1 MSGTPGRPGS
11 ALAPYRVIDMSE
23 GGFNWCGKALAD
35 LGADVIKVEPP
46 GGSPTRRRG
55 PFVNDEPGPENS
67 LFWWSFCSNKRG
79 VVIDVESEGGRERL
93 RGLIEGADVLVESFQ
108 PGYLDGLG
116 LGYEALSRTH
126 PGLVYTSI
134 TPYGQ
139 TGPYAQYKASDL
151 TASAMGGLS
160 YLCGDQS
167 RPPVRISAPQCEF
180 LAGAQGAAGTMTA
193 LWERARSGIG
203 QQVDV
208 SMQVAVAWSL
218 MNANAHP
225 ALVNENV
232 YRGGAVRAY
241 GNLTTRWVYSCKDGT
256 LSALA
261 LGGTVSAGSM
271 HALVAWMDEE
281 GYATKEM
288 VERDWAT
295 QDLQQLI
302 MAGPDDPAVVEFLDV
317 QERVQ
322 RFFSTK
328 TKQELFDRAIR
339 DSIMLAPC
347 QTVQDI
353 RESPQLAAREYWHSM
368 APAVGRDA
376 LDFPGPYIKL
386 SETPIEV
393 VRRAPSVGE
402 HNDEVFGAV
411 DDGPKANGGAETP
424 VGRSKANGDAAL
436 PFARL
441 RVLDMSWVGVGPIT
455 MKYLAD
461 HGAEVIRVESV
472 SRPDPARSVPPYKD
486 GKPGFNRSQFPANFN
501 TGKYGLGLNMT
512 KPEARELI
520 KRIITTWRPDVLAES
535 FTPRAMR
542 GWGLDY
548 ANVRKLKDDII
559 YYSTCQQGQTGPHA
573 SYGGYG
579 NLAAALAGFYHVT
592 GWPDLEPAGVYGA
605 YTDFVNPPNGVAAV
619 IAALDHRRRTGQGQ
633 HLDLSQYECA
643 VHYLAP
649 ALLDYQLTGRVADRD
664 GNRDP
669 QYAPHNVYACAPE
682 PKDRLNPHGE
692 SWCAIA
698 VTNDEEWAGLRRA
711 MGSPA
716 WAADGR
722 FDSMA
727 GRKAHEAE
735 LDREIGAWTAGLT
748 QYDVMK
754 RLQAEGVPAGVVQKA
769 SDLWDDPQLKEQ
781 GYFTWLEHN
790 ECGPMPY
797 DRVQFSLSRTPG
809 RLAWAAPT
817 VGQHN
822 EHVLREMIG
831 LSEDDVGELIA
842 SEVLETSW

>member
-1 MSGTPGRPGS
+1 MTSGNRGRSGS
-11 ALAPYRVIDMSE
+11 ALAPYRVIDLAE

-46 GGSPTRRRG
+46 GGSPTRERG
-55 PFVNDEPGPENS
+55 PFIGDEPGPENS
-67 LFWWSFCSNKRG
+67 LFWWSYCNNKRG
-79 VVIDVESEGGRERL
+79 VVIDVESEDGREKL
-93 RGLIEGADVLVESFQ
+93 RGLIQSADVLVESFR
-108 PGYLDGLG
+108 PGYLAGLG
-116 LGYEALSRTH
+116 LGYEALSEAN

-139 TGPYAQYKASDL
+139 TGPYAQYKGADL

-193 LWERARSGIG
+193 LWERAGSGMG
-203 QQVDV
+203 QHVDV

-232 YRGGAVRAY
+232 YRGGAVRHY
-241 GNLTTRWVYSCKDGT
+241 GNLATRWVYTCKDGT

-271 HALVAWMDEE
+271 RALVAWMDEE
-281 GYATKEM
+281 GYASKEM
-288 VERDWAT
+288 VERDWAA
-295 QDLQQLI
+295 QDLQALI
-302 MAGPDDPAVVEFLDV
+302 MAGLDDPEVVDFLDV
-317 QERVQ
+317 QRRVQ
-322 RFFSTK
+322 KFFDGK
-328 TKQELFDRAIR
+328 TKKELFDRAIA

-353 RESPQLAAREYWHSM
+353 RESPQLARAGILAVHGAGGGPGRARIPRPLHQAGRDAYPNR
-368 APAVGRDA
+368 AARAVGRRARRRDTRRGQRA
-376 LDFPGPYIKL
+376 RAGRPAQGQREHGP
-386 SETPIEV
+386 SFE
-393 VRRAPSVGE
+393 G
-402 HNDEVFGAV
+402 
-411 DDGPKANGGAETP
+411 
-424 VGRSKANGDAAL
+424 
-436 PFARL
+436 L

-461 HGAEVIRVESV
+461 HGAQVIPRGVGQ
-472 SRPDPARSVPPYKD
+472 PARSGAQRPAVQGREARLQPEPV
-486 GKPGFNRSQFPANFN
+486 PANFN
-501 TGKYGLGLNMT
+501 TGKYGLGLNMS

-520 KRIITTWRPDVLAES
+520 RRIVTTWRPDVLAES

-542 GWGLDY
+542 GWELDY
-548 ANVRKLKDDII
+548 PNVRKLKDDII

-649 ALLDYQLTGRVADRD
+649 QLLDYQLTGRVAGRD

-669 QYAPHNVYACAPE
+669 QYAPHNVYACAPDPRTTE
-682 PKDRLNPHGE
+682 PIRRVVVCRRGDQRRGMGRAAARHGLPFMGRRP
-692 SWCAIA
+692 A
-698 VTNDEEWAGLRRA
+698 LRRH
-711 MGSPA
+711 GGPQ
-716 WAADGR
+716 
-722 FDSMA
+722 
-727 GRKAHEAE
+727 
-735 LDREIGAWTAGLT
+735 GARG
-748 QYDVMK
+748 
-754 RLQAEGVPAGVVQKA
+754 
-769 SDLWDDPQLKEQ
+769 
-781 GYFTWLEHN
+781 
-790 ECGPMPY
+790 GPRP
-797 DRVQFSLSRTPG
+797 
-809 RLAWAAPT
+809 
-817 VGQHN
+817 
-822 EHVLREMIG
+822 
-831 LSEDDVGELIA
+831 
-842 SEVLETSW
+842 